1 MALIS
6 LCPRIASRLT
16 MGDRM
21 TSEDRYKYVKGG
33 VALAIL
39 GTLVIGL
46 YIDSLYRGDTETA
59 AYKTVDDC
67 LKDNKFGPDDCKSSF
82 AIARDEHLKSSP
94 SYDKREDCE
103 EEFGDGRCEQ
113 TSSVHASGGGHFSPY
128 LGGYLVGQPDKKVNG
143 VYYPAVPASA
153 LYESRHVPG
162 FVDARGILVTN
173 KAGGFKMAYQS
184 AAHYKPAA
192 PTTTLARSGFGAR
205 HFAAS

>member
-1 MALIS
+1 
-6 LCPRIASRLT
+6 

-113 TSSVHASGGGHFSPY
+113 TSSVHASG
-128 LGGYLVGQPDKKVNG
+128 
-143 VYYPAVPASA
+143 
-153 LYESRHVPG
+153 
-162 FVDARGILVTN
+162 
-173 KAGGFKMAYQS
+173 
-184 AAHYKPAA
+184 
-192 PTTTLARSGFGAR
+192 
-205 HFAAS
+205 

>member
-1 MALIS
+1 
-6 LCPRIASRLT
+6 
-16 MGDRM
+16 M
-21 TSEDRYKYVKGG
+21 TPEDRYEYIKGG
-33 VALAIL
+33 VVLAIL
-39 GTLVIGL
+39 GTAFLSAYV
-46 YIDSLYRGDTETA
+46 DSLSHGDTETA

-67 LKDNKFGPDDCKSSF
+67 LKDNKFGADDCKSSF
-82 AIARDEHLKSSP
+82 ETASAEHLKSSP

-113 TSSVHASGGGHFSPY
+113 TSSVHATGGGHFSPY
-128 LGGYLVGQPDKKVNG
+128 FGGYLIGQPDKTVNG

-184 AAHYKPAA
+184 AAHYKPPA

-205 HFAAS
+205 HFSAS